1 MATIK
6 NPPFRITVEHWDEK
20 ITLELDRSDITFEE
34 YIEMFR
40 RLSNAVFTTGT
51 VNGFFEGKEE

>member
-1 MATIK
+1 MDEIK

-20 ITLELDRSDITFEE
+20 ITLELDHSDITFDE

-40 RLSNAVFTTGT
+40 KLSNAVFTTGT
-51 VNGFFEGKEE
+51 VNEFFEGKE